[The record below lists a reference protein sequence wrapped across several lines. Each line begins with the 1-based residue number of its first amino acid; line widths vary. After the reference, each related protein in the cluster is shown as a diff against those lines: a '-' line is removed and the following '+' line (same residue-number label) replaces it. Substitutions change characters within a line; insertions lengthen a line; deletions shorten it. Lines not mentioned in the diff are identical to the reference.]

1 VVIQK
6 HRLHQLIIGDSNELK
21 SKLADTVRKIVSG
34 VRYVDVQSSDTSKL
48 FAWVDKKEKMLRL
61 GPILMAQDSICILN
75 GVDKMPYSQQY
86 RLKEII
92 DDGVSTA
99 NGHKIRANICFIAMV
114 TKRSK
119 VMILDRFD
127 IISSLKTSEV
137 ENG

>member
-1 VVIQK
+1 MV
-6 HRLHQLIIGDSNELK
+6 
-21 SKLADTVRKIVSG
+21 
-34 VRYVDVQSSDTSKL
+34 
-48 FAWVDKKEKMLRL
+48 

-92 DDGVSTA
+92 DDGVHTAA
-99 NGHKIRANICFIAMV
+99 NGHKIRANICFIAMA

-127 IISSLKTSEV
+127 IISCLET
-137 ENG
+137 